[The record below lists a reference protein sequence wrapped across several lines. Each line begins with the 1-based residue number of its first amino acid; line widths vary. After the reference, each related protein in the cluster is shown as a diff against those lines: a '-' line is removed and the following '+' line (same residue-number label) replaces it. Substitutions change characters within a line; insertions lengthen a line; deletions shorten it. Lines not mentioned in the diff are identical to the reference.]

1 MRNRATA
8 IRVVLIVWFVLA
20 VAGDVA
26 LALGPIPP
34 GQASDLASS
43 ESLVILI
50 LAVIAWPVFSAVLAL
65 LFLTLVVNRVAPPTA
80 EVSASEL
87 RGNTRI
93 QTAWIAGTLVV
104 VLSLAVYG
112 TVALAIDEPGAGIST
127 TAASLPLPASA
138 DQPLEVQVIA
148 QQWWFTYRYP
158 AYGGIE
164 TAQLVLPVN
173 QKIQFHITSLDV
185 THSFW
190 FYALGVKADAVPLND
205 NVISATPTQIGTYRV
220 QCSELCGLWHGNM
233 ADDTAM
239 VVSATDFSAW
249 IQQQTALDAPVMQYL
264 PPYSHTY
271 TGTNLPQP
279 GVYAP

>member
-8 IRVVLIVWFVLA
+8 IRIVLIVWFV
-20 VAGDVA
+20 
-26 LALGPIPP
+26 
-34 GQASDLASS
+34 
-43 ESLVILI
+43 
-50 LAVIAWPVFSAVLAL
+50 LAVIAWPVFSAVLAA
-65 LFLTLVVNRVAPPTA
+65 LFFTLVVNRLAPPTA

-93 QTAWIAGTLVV
+93 QTAWIAATLVV

-127 TAASLPLPASA
+127 TAASLPMPASA

-173 QKIQFHITSLDV
+173 QKIQFHVTSLDV

-205 NVISATPTQIGTYRV
+205 NVVLATPTQIGTYRI

>member
-8 IRVVLIVWFVLA
+8 IRVVLIVWMVAA

-26 LALGPIPP
+26 LAFGPIPP

-43 ESLVILI
+43 ESLVILV
-50 LAVIAWPVFSAVLAL
+50 LALIAWPVFSAVLAA
-65 LFLTLVVNRVAPPTA
+65 LFFTLVVNKMAPPTA
-80 EVSASEL
+80 EVSAAAL

-93 QTAWIAGTLVV
+93 QTTWIAATLVI

-112 TVALAIDEPGAGIST
+112 TVALAIDEPGAGVST
-127 TAASLPLPASA
+127 AAASLPMPANA

-158 AYGGIE
+158 AYGGVE
-164 TAQLVLPVN
+164 TSQLVLPVN

-190 FYALGVKADAVPLND
+190 YYALGVKADAVPLND
-205 NVISATPTQIGTYRV
+205 NVITAIPTATGTYRV

-233 ADDTAM
+233 SDDTAM
-239 VVSATDFSAW
+239 VVSPTDFAAW
-249 IQQQTALDAPVMQYL
+249 IQQQQALDAPVMKYL

-271 TGTNLPQP
+271 VPLPTIY
-279 GVYAP
+279 GV

>member
-8 IRVVLIVWFVLA
+8 IRVVLIVWIVAA

-26 LALGPIPP
+26 LAFGPIPP

-43 ESLVILI
+43 ETLVILV
-50 LAVIAWPVFSAVLAL
+50 LALIAWPVFAAVLAA
-65 LFLTLVVNRVAPPTA
+65 LFFTLVVNRLAPPTA
-80 EVSASEL
+80 EVSAAAL
-87 RGNTRI
+87 RGNTRV
-93 QTAWIAGTLVV
+93 QTAWIAATLVI

-127 TAASLPLPASA
+127 AAASLPMPTST

-158 AYGGIE
+158 AYGGVE

-185 THSFW
+185 IHSFW

-205 NVISATPTQIGTYRV
+205 NVITAVPTATGTYRV

-233 ADDTAM
+233 SDDTAM
-239 VVSATDFSAW
+239 VVSPSDFSGW
-249 IQQQTALDAPVMQYL
+249 IQQQQALDAPVMKYL

-271 TGTNLPQP
+271 VPLPTGY
-279 GVYAP
+279 GV

>member
-8 IRVVLIVWFVLA
+8 IRTVVIVWLVAA

-26 LALGPIPP
+26 LAFGPIPP

-43 ESLVILI
+43 ESFVILL
-50 LAVIAWPVFSAVLAL
+50 LAEIAWPVFSAVLAAM
-65 LFLTLVVNRVAPPTA
+65 FFTMVVNRMAPPTA
-80 EVSASEL
+80 EVSATAL
-87 RGNTRI
+87 RGNTRV
-93 QTAWIAGTLVV
+93 QTTWIVTTLVI

-112 TVALAIDEPGAGIST
+112 TVALAIDQPGAGIST
-127 TAASLPLPASA
+127 TSAALPMPASTS
-138 DQPLEVQVIA
+138 QPLEVQVIA

-158 AYGGIE
+158 SYGGIE

-205 NVISATPTQIGTYRV
+205 NVVEATPTQVGTYRV

-233 ADDTAM
+233 ADNTAM
-239 VVSATDFSAW
+239 VVSSSDFATW
-249 IQQQTALDAPVMQYL
+249 IQQQTTLDAPIMKFLL
-264 PPYSHTY
+264 PYAHTY
-271 TGTNLPQP
+271 EPSPT
-279 GVYAP
+279 VYGH

>member
-8 IRVVLIVWFVLA
+8 IRVVLVVWIVAA
-20 VAGDVA
+20 VGGDVA
-26 LALGPIPP
+26 LAFGPIPP

-50 LAVIAWPVFSAVLAL
+50 LAEIAWPVFSAVLAA
-65 LFLTLVVNRVAPPTA
+65 LFFTLVVNRLAPPTA
-80 EVSASEL
+80 EVSAAAL

-93 QTAWIAGTLVV
+93 QTIWIVSTLVV

-112 TVALAIDEPGAGIST
+112 TVALAIDQPGAGIST
-127 TAASLPLPASA
+127 DSASLPMPTST

-158 AYGGIE
+158 TYGGVE
-164 TAQLVLPVN
+164 TSQLVLPVN

-185 THSFW
+185 IHSFW
-190 FYALGVKADAVPLND
+190 FYALGVKADAVPMND
-205 NVISATPTQIGTYRV
+205 NVVTATPTLVGTYRV

-239 VVSATDFSAW
+239 IVSASDFTAW
-249 IQQQTALDAPVMQYL
+249 IQQQTALDAPIMKYL

-271 TGTNLPQP
+271 AGSDLPQP
-279 GVYAP
+279 AVYAP